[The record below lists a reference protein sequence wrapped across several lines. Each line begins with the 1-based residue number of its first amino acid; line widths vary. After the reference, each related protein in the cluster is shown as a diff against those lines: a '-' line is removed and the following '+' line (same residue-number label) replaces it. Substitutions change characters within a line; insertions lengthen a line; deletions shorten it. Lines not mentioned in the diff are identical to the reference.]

1 MNREALVQ
9 HEPFVPADAAARHL
23 GLKRRFLLSLA
34 RQGIAGAYA
43 VGTGLRQRNTW
54 VFLLSEL
61 TEAIKSNGSSL
72 RRRPPQREPGYDR
85 SIRQSPLK

>member
-1 MNREALVQ
+1 MNSAPIKHEA
-9 HEPFVPADAAARHL
+9 FVPADIAATHV

-34 RQGIAGAYA
+34 RQGIAGAYPL
-43 VGTGLRQRNTW
+43 GTGLRQRNTW

-61 TEAIKSNGSSL
+61 TEAIKGHGSSS
-72 RRRPPQREPGYDR
+72 RRRPPRRESSYDL